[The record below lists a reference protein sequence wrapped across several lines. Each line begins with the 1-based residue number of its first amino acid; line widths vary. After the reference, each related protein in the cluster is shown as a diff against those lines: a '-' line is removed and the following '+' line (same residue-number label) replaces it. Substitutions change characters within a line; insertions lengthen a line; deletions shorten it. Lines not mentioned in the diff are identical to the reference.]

1 VARPR
6 RRRRRKISDVT
17 IMGQGVNG
25 TKINAP
31 GRVSFHPQVLRH
43 GVSGDAGGK
52 RDLPIAPCRRFLDGQ
67 RVERL
72 PR

>member
-1 VARPR
+1 M
-6 RRRRRKISDVT
+6 T
-17 IMGQGVNG
+17 IMGQGVNE

-31 GRVSFHPQVLRH
+31 GRVNFHPQMLRH

-52 RDLPIAPCRRFLDGQ
+52 RDLPIAPCRCFLDGQ

>member
-25 TKINAP
+25 TKIDAP
-31 GRVSFHPQVLRH
+31 GRVSFHPEMLRH
-43 GVSGDAGGK
+43 GVSGHTGGK
-52 RDLPIAPCRRFLDGQ
+52 RGLPIALCRRFLDGQ